1 MFSRDDKKGRVCV
14 RENVQNRTNPLGSE
28 KISLLIRK
36 FAVPSVISMLVNS
49 VYNIVDQIFIGQGV
63 GYLGNAATN
72 VAFPLVS
79 LTLAISLMI
88 GNGCAANTSLL
99 LGQGHREEAS
109 EGFGTG
115 LMMSLVCGILLA
127 GISALFLPELM
138 MLFGATDIILQ
149 YPLDYTSVTLIGI
162 PFMMM
167 TLTLNAVIR
176 ADGSPRYSMLSILS
190 GAILNTILDPIFIFV
205 LHLGVQGAAMATVIG
220 QIFGFGFSALY
231 LLRFKHIDFRWSYVK
246 LKFNYAKTIAVLGM
260 ASLITQ
266 LSGVFVQI
274 VLNNS
279 LKYYGALSSYGSEVP
294 LSVMGIVMKVNMI
307 VISVILGIGIGAQPI
322 IGFNYGAGNYARV
335 KSALKTVLIYTCA
348 VAFVGWLCFMLFP
361 QAIIS
366 VFGAEDEV
374 YTHFAVLAFRIF
386 LLGLFAAGF
395 QIPMSG
401 YFQSVGKPQKASLL
415 SLTRQIFFLIP
426 LILIFPIFWGIE
438 GILYAGPVADIG
450 AALLTYILFRK
461 EQLILNAQPE
471 QSIRKN

>member
-1 MFSRDDKKGRVCV
+1 MFNRDDKKGCV
-14 RENVQNRTNPLGSE
+14 SVQENVQNRVNPLGSE

-99 LGQGHREEAS
+99 LGQGSREEAS

-115 LMMSLVCGILLA
+115 LVMSLIFGILLA
-127 GISALFLPELM
+127 GISALFLPQLM
-138 MLFGATDIILQ
+138 MLFGATDLILQ
-149 YPLDYTSVTLIGI
+149 YALDYTSVTLIGI

-190 GAILNTILDPIFIFV
+190 GAILNTILDPIFIFT

-231 LLRFKHIDFRWSYVK
+231 LMRFKHIDFRWSYVK
-246 LKFNYAKTIAVLGM
+246 LKFNYAKTIVILGM

-279 LKYYGALSSYGSEVP
+279 LKYYGALSAYGSEVP

-322 IGFNYGAGNYARV
+322 IGFNYGAENYARV
-335 KSALKTVLIYTCA
+335 KAALKTVLIYTCA
-348 VAFVGWLCFMLFP
+348 VSFVGWLCFMIFP

-366 VFGAEDEV
+366 VFGAENET

-450 AALLTYILFRK
+450 AALLTYIMFRK
-461 EQLILNAQPE
+461 EQIVLNAQPE
-471 QSIRKN
+471 QSIQKK